1 MKRLTK
7 STAAA
12 MPAAATRPVTKPIV
26 KISLSETWKKNFIVR
41 TEKRY
46 SPYTTI
52 DAPHIT
58 ATIVRLW
65 LIHDTACAT
74 IVAFGQL
81 GGIDEVESA
90 RRGTAPPRIRRAHS
104 EAAGR
109 ATGARAAAQ
118 ARAAAPRARAAAA
131 PRTARAAG
139 GGGEEAR
146 RRRREFRERRAEPR
160 ERESAQH
167 RRVANGPLHRGD
179 FTALASSSRLL
190 RDAAAAPASCR
201 LDGTSGMR
209 VELAASARC
218 STS

>member
-1 MKRLTK
+1 
-7 STAAA
+7 

-81 GGIDEVESA
+81 GGIDEEESA
-90 RRGTAPPRIRRAHS
+90 RRGAAPPRIRRAHS

-109 ATGARAAAQ
+109 AAGAAAAAQ
-118 ARAAAPRARAAAA
+118 SESGRTAGESSRGAAHCASGLAVVERRRGADGASFGSDGRSRESERARNIG
-131 PRTARAAG
+131 R
-139 GGGEEAR
+139 AR
-146 RRRREFRERRAEPR
+146 RK
-160 ERESAQH
+160 SA
-167 RRVANGPLHRGD
+167 
-179 FTALASSSRLL
+179 
-190 RDAAAAPASCR
+190 
-201 LDGTSGMR
+201 TSQR
-209 VELAASARC
+209 
-218 STS
+218 